1 MITHDEDYG
10 FGEVP
15 KSQGVSMSTLVIML
29 VGILGIM
36 AIGYDVVHFAVY
48 GHVWPA
54 AQSQRIDLSSPQ
66 AR

>member
-1 MITHDEDYG
+1 MITPDSEYE

-15 KSQGVSMSTLVIML
+15 KSQGVSRSTLIILL
-29 VGILGIM
+29 VGVLGIM
-36 AIGYDVVHFAVY
+36 IIGWDVVHFAHY